1 MTVMRE
7 TALATVE
14 ERQELIAS
22 LPTRLNDVLHRR
34 VRETPDLP
42 VIYAGPDIYSY
53 ADLGRGVEAATA
65 ILRDAGL
72 RAGDRA
78 LLIMENSFAGV
89 CCLYAIMALDAW
101 AVLANSRLTVR
112 ERDVMI
118 DKAQP
123 RLIVCVIGDKP
134 ETHDLAPVGSS
145 GYRGT
150 ACGTFAVSTADPS
163 VIPEPVP
170 DRTDEQ
176 VAVMLFTSGTTGV
189 PKAAMLGHKS
199 LMYQSSILSERRGFG
214 PGDCPYLVAPIVHV
228 LGLAGIFLPAVYSG
242 SAVEL
247 ATRFDADFV
256 MEGLRQNKLTHLYGA
271 PPMISMLVDRARQ
284 EGAALDVGKL
294 RELFSGGALVDRGLC
309 DRVEQTFGMKLSI
322 GYAATECTPIAASS
336 PALPANPGAVG
347 LPFPGIDVRVVG
359 LDGTPLPT
367 GETGEIQCNGPNI
380 MLGYYR
386 DPEATALAIDDAG
399 WLSMGD
405 LGFFDDDGQVHL
417 VGRLKDLITRS
428 GFNVYPAE
436 IEGVLNIYPDV
447 LQSAVVGRVVPG
459 NEEVIA
465 FVEAISGAE
474 INVAELA
481 AYAAERLAPYKKPA
495 HIEVLSKLPVGA
507 TGKLLKTEL
516 REIADRLDQA

>member
-1 MTVMRE
+1 
-7 TALATVE
+7 
-14 ERQELIAS
+14 
-22 LPTRLNDVLHRR
+22 
-34 VRETPDLP
+34 
-42 VIYAGPDIYSY
+42 
-53 ADLGRGVEAATA
+53 
-65 ILRDAGL
+65 
-72 RAGDRA
+72 
-78 LLIMENSFAGV
+78 
-89 CCLYAIMALDAW
+89 
-101 AVLANSRLTVR
+101 
-112 ERDVMI
+112 
-118 DKAQP
+118 
-123 RLIVCVIGDKP
+123 
-134 ETHDLAPVGSS
+134 
-145 GYRGT
+145 
-150 ACGTFAVSTADPS
+150 
-163 VIPEPVP
+163 
-170 DRTDEQ
+170 
-176 VAVMLFTSGTTGV
+176 MLFTSGTTGV

-256 MEGLRQNKLTHLYGA
+256 MEGLRQNKLTHLYGV

-294 RELFSGGALVDRGLC
+294 RELFSGGALVDRELY

-322 GYAATECTPIAASS
+322 CYAATECTPIAASS

-347 LPFPGIDVRVVG
+347 LPFPGMDVRVVG
-359 LDGTPLPT
+359 PDGTPLTT

-386 DPEATALAIDDAG
+386 DPEATALALDDAG

-405 LGFFDDDGQVHL
+405 LGFFDDDGQIHL
-417 VGRLKDLITRS
+417 VRRLKELITRS

-436 IEGVLNIYPDV
+436 IEGVLNSHPDV

-481 AYAAERLAPYKKPA
+481 AYAA
-495 HIEVLSKLPVGA
+495 
-507 TGKLLKTEL
+507 
-516 REIADRLDQA
+516 